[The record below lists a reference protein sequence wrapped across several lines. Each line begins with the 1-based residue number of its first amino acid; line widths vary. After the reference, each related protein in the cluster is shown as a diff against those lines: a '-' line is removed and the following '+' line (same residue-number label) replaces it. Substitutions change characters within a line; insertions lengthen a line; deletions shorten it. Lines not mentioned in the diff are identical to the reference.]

1 MVERNTVNIL
11 INVRFILKACINY
24 REQLYLGNILL
35 DLYSVIILNFNYL
48 SSYFIC
54 LVIFQTILKIIIVDN
69 SYYTIKK
76 FICR

>member
-1 MVERNTVNIL
+1 
-11 INVRFILKACINY
+11 
-24 REQLYLGNILL
+24 LGNILL